1 MSFQK
6 YDYLFKIITL
16 GEYNVG
22 KRAFLERFTDNSY
35 DLVGLHFRMK
45 VIEVENKI
53 VKLQIIDTDGEERFR
68 TIPKTFC
75 KGAHGI
81 ILMYDVTNL
90 YTFKNIRNWIKQVI
104 AKGEKSVKK
113 VLVGHKCDEHDRV
126 VTEEEGKKLAEDYN
140 IAFFESSAKTNKN
153 VSEVFEY
160 LSREILLEQEIN
172 KTEERIKLANDKKK
186 KSQCSK

>member
-16 GEYNVG
+16 GESNVG
-22 KRAFLERFTDNSY
+22 KRAFLERFTDNSI
-35 DLVGLHFRMK
+35 DRDGLHIRMK

-53 VKLQIIDTDGEERFR
+53 VKLQIFDTDGEERFR
-68 TIPKTFC
+68 TITKTYC

-81 ILMYDVTNL
+81 ILMYDVTDL

-113 VLVGHKCDEHDRV
+113 VLVGHKCDEPGRAII
-126 VTEEEGKKLAEDYN
+126 EEEEEKKNWLK
-140 IAFFESSAKTNKN
+140 I
-153 VSEVFEY
+153 
-160 LSREILLEQEIN
+160 II
-172 KTEERIKLANDKKK
+172 
-186 KSQCSK
+186 